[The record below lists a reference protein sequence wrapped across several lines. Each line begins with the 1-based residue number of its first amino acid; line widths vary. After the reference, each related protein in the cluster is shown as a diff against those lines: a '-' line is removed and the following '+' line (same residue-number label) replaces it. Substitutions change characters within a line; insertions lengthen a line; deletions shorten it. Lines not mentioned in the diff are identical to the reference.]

1 MDNQYQKRMKKIY
14 IILLILL
21 TTTMCKQKEEGTTVL
36 IQTNL
41 GDIKVMLYDDTPL
54 HRDNFVKLANEGFFD
69 NKIFHRVVKDFMV
82 QAGEEKNMPAD
93 SAAQANDRFNDT
105 IPAEFCL
112 PKYYHKRGALAAAR
126 WGDME
131 NPTKASSGHQF
142 YIVTGQNVFDIDFKE
157 IEKQRFERLKQS
169 IHNKMQ
175 SESKDTIKNFYKEGN
190 KSGLTEFRNNMITQ
204 SEKEAERRKTEIL
217 FTDEQKKIYK
227 EIGGTPFLDG
237 EYTVFGEVVDGMDIV
252 SKIEAADVNEKDKPK
267 KDIIIIKARVLN

>member
-1 MDNQYQKRMKKIY
+1 MNNQYQKRMKKIY

-69 NKIFHRVVKDFMV
+69 NKIFHRVVKDFML

-105 IPAEFCL
+105 IPAEFHL

-169 IHNKMQ
+169 IYNKMQ
-175 SESKDTIKNFYKEGN
+175 SVSKDTIKNFYKEGN

-227 EIGGTPFLDG
+227 EIGGAPFLDG

>member
-93 SAAQANDRFNDT
+93 SAAQANGRFNDT
-105 IPAEFCL
+105 IPAEFHL

-142 YIVTGQNVFDIDFKE
+142 YIVTGQNVFDMDFKE

-169 IHNKMQ
+169 IYNKMQ
-175 SESKDTIKNFYKEGN
+175 SESKDTIKSFYKEGN
-190 KSGLTEFRNNMITQ
+190 KSGLTEFRNNIITQ

-252 SKIEAADVNEKDKPK
+252 RKIEAADVNEKDKPK

>member
-1 MDNQYQKRMKKIY
+1 MKKIY

-169 IHNKMQ
+169 IYNKMQ